1 MNTNLKEPLCDGD
14 VRKEAALALSA
25 IKKDYVAPLP
35 ISYGAG
41 EHPVISLM
49 SGQLSEVNNHTR
61 RSQDRDWPISIKV
74 TSAPAHGKVTVQTA
88 QGLLRSVGGQLE
100 SHSVTRVYYQSEP
113 GYAGKDS
120 FTYERASED
129 PSDPLNG
136 RSYTIDVEVK

>member
-14 VRKEAALALSA
+14 LRKEAVAALSA
-25 IKKDYVAPLP
+25 IKKDYGAPLP

-41 EHPVISLM
+41 ENPVISLM
-49 SGQLSEVNNHTR
+49 SGQLSEVRNHNR
-61 RSQDRDWPISIKV
+61 FSQGRDWSVSIKV
-74 TSAPAHGKVTVQTA
+74 TSAPAHGKVTTQTA
-88 QGLLRSVGGQLE
+88 QGLIRSVGGQLE

-120 FTYERASED
+120 FTYERTSED

-136 RSYTIDVEVK
+136 RSNTIDVEVK